1 MYSYLH
7 SQRVVSGKV
16 RYVNAEVLGLTQA
29 MLSVLDSVESEL
41 NATLDLVSSG
51 LARIQQQAVNKT
63 RAQDIVDI
71 VLNSTA
77 DVVLAMAV
85 KRLELARNT
94 SESVKFIVNK
104 VLQIVDKVGMSMII
118 LDELNTTRD
127 EVGTLVARVT
137 ETLLV
142 SVI

>member
-7 SQRVVSGKV
+7 SQLVVSGKV

-104 VLQIVDKVGMSMII
+104 VLQIADEVGMSMII